1 MSRLPPGK
9 KLFDSAQ
16 TEKNFFPFCA
26 IFLAGCKSPD
36 VEPGGRG
43 RVAPCT
49 PNPRDLPANRWTVSH
64 PPLVCIGMVLN
75 GMGLEGP
82 ESSNAPEH
90 LDPAPPQTTA
100 TLKEPTMNLLQ
111 RLIKDESG
119 ATAIEYG
126 LIAGLVAVAI
136 IAALGTLGDS
146 LNTLFSGV
154 ASTVSTAAS

>member
-1 MSRLPPGK
+1 
-9 KLFDSAQ
+9 
-16 TEKNFFPFCA
+16 
-26 IFLAGCKSPD
+26 
-36 VEPGGRG
+36 
-43 RVAPCT
+43 
-49 PNPRDLPANRWTVSH
+49 
-64 PPLVCIGMVLN
+64 
-75 GMGLEGP
+75 
-82 ESSNAPEH
+82 
-90 LDPAPPQTTA
+90 
-100 TLKEPTMNLLQ
+100 MNLLQ